1 MIRIGDII
9 CSLEIVEKHFICDL
23 NKCRGICCVQG
34 DSGAPL
40 TADESELLS
49 QEISSI
55 LPFLTERGKNALK
68 RYGSHVIDQE
78 GDIVTP
84 LVNGNEE
91 CAYAYF
97 ENGIARCAIE
107 KAFAEGE
114 TGFRKPLSCHL
125 YPIRMKEYPEYI
137 IMNYDVWSIC
147 QPARDM
153 GERQKVPVYRFVKEA
168 LERRF
173 GVEWFRELDKAAR
186 EWNSRTF
193 TGT

>member
-1 MIRIGDII
+1 MIRIGNII

-23 NKCRGICCVQG
+23 NKCRGACCVQG

-40 TADESELLS
+40 TREESELLLR
-49 QEISSI
+49 EMTHI
-55 LPFLTERGKNALK
+55 LPFLTERGKTALEK
-68 RYGSHVIDQE
+68 YGPHMIDQE

-91 CAYAYF
+91 CAFAFF
-97 ENGIARCAIE
+97 EGGIARCAIE
-107 KAFAEGE
+107 KAFAEGKSV
-114 TGFRKPLSCHL
+114 FRKPLSCHL
-125 YPIRMKEYPEYI
+125 YPIRTKEYPEYI
-137 IMNYDVWSIC
+137 TLNYDVWGIC

-153 GERQKVPVYRFVKEA
+153 GERQKVPVYRFVREA

-186 EWNSRTF
+186 EWNSRKIART
-193 TGT
+193 

>member
-1 MIRIGDII
+1 MIRIGNII

-23 NKCRGICCVQG
+23 NKCHGTCCVQG

-40 TADESELLS
+40 TGDESELLS
-49 QEISSI
+49 REIPH
-55 LPFLTERGKNALK
+55 LMPFLTERGKNALE
-68 RYGSHVIDQE
+68 RFGPHMIDQE

-91 CAYAYF
+91 CAFAYF

-107 KAFAEGE
+107 KAFEEGK

-137 IMNYDVWSIC
+137 TLNYDVWGIC

-153 GERQKVPVYRFVKEA
+153 GERQNVPVYRFVREA

-173 GVEWFRELDKAAR
+173 GEEWFRELDRAAR
-186 EWNSRTF
+186 EWNSRTI
-193 TGT
+193 TRT